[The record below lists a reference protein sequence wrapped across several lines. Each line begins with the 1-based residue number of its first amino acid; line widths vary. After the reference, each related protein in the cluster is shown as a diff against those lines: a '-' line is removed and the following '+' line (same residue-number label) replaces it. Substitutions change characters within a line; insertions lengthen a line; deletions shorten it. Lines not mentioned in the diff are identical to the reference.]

1 MDVVLPKN
9 SLTMTEAEIIEW
21 LVPIGGQVTAG
32 EALFIMETEKS
43 QVEVQATVSGTLVEI
58 LAAPGDIPIAGDI
71 IARIETTGE
80 NNSSSKSFAHDVV
93 TEISIAPA
101 AAELAQQL
109 GLDIATI
116 RGSGAGGRV
125 IEEDVLKAVSAPA
138 VSPVAVQNLTGGLTP
153 AAGSKKRQ
161 AGNKA
166 TRWASDVP
174 TFYVARKL
182 QLPAKSDEAGTSDH
196 LISAVA
202 RALRRVPIANAV
214 FMDDK
219 AFTYN
224 DIKVGLLVRDDDA
237 LIPLVFTNP
246 DQQSVAQINAQ
257 RREWMKQI
265 ETKAS
270 TSTAI
275 TSGATFVI
283 SNIGRAGVTWFTAVL
298 FPGTAATLAV
308 GGLAS
313 DGTVEVVLTCDHRVL
328 DGVDAADFLAS
339 LAAELME
346 ISNTHNT
353 GRTSHD

>member
-21 LVPIGGQVTAG
+21 LVPVGGQVTAG

-58 LAAPGDIPIAGDI
+58 LAHPGDIPIAGDI
-71 IARIETTGE
+71 IARVQTTAE
-80 NNSSSKSFAHDVV
+80 NNGTAKSFAQDVV

-109 GLDIATI
+109 GLDISTI

-125 IEEDVLKAVSAPA
+125 VEEDVLKAVSSPAAAKVVAP
-138 VSPVAVQNLTGGLTP
+138 QLMDGLTP
-153 AAGSKKRQ
+153 AVGSKKRQ

-166 TRWASDVP
+166 TRWATDVP
-174 TFYVARKL
+174 TFYVARTL
-182 QLPAKSDEAGTSDH
+182 QLPAKTDEAGTSDF
-196 LISAVA
+196 LITAVA
-202 RALRRVPIANAV
+202 RALRKVPIANAV

-224 DIKVGLLVRDDDA
+224 DVRVGLLVREDDA

-246 DQQSVAQINAQ
+246 DQQSIATLNAQ
-257 RREWMKQI
+257 RREWMEQI
-265 ETKAS
+265 DTGAA
-270 TSTAI
+270 TTAI

-283 SNIGRAGVTWFTAVL
+283 SNIGRAGVSWFTAVL
-298 FPGTAATLAV
+298 FPGTATTLAV
-308 GGLAS
+308 GGLS
-313 DGTVEVVLTCDHRVL
+313 DQGTVEAVLTCDHRVL
-328 DGVDAADFLAS
+328 DGVDAADFLAV

-346 ISNTHNT
+346 I
-353 GRTSHD
+353 